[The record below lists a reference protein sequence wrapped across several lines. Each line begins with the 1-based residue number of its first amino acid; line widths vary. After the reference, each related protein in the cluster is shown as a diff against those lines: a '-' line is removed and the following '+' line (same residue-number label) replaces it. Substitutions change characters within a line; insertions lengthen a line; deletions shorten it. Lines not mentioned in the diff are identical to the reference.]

1 MKTKTLTKRNNR
13 VLTAVLLPTSAA
25 LLAGCTDNS
34 DNPVT
39 DNNQPSALSH
49 LFRVLFTLLTLKWC
63 VI

>member
-39 DNNQPSALSH
+39 DNNQPKPNGDGKYNII
-49 LFRVLFTLLTLKWC
+49 FR
-63 VI
+63 

>member
-39 DNNQPSALSH
+39 DNNQSKSNGDGKYNIIFITTDQEA
-49 LFRVLFTLLTLKWC
+49 
-63 VI
+63 